1 MSMLVE
7 SLQRL
12 YEENKK
18 HDFKKN
24 AVTDE
29 KLKSMIGKSITQED
43 YDMIVG

>member
-12 YEENKK
+12 YAKGK
-18 HDFKKN
+18 
-24 AVTDE
+24 VTNE